1 MYKNYNMSQ
10 LSLPLTTD
18 FNFPKNDTAL
28 IVNEIVEGISED
40 RFIRYQNR
48 RGA

>member
-18 FNFPKNDTAL
+18 FNFPKNDTVL

>member
-18 FNFPKNDTAL
+18 FTFSKNNTAL
-28 IVNEIVEGISED
+28 IVYEIAEGISGSVTKL
-40 RFIRYQNR
+40 NL
-48 RGA
+48 